1 MAEVAIPI
9 AVLGAMYIISN
20 KNDNKQENYS
30 NINNTLPNTKH
41 IVKNF
46 PKKNFD
52 DLLNET
58 NVQTYSGY
66 KNSNE
71 KLYKPHGYVES
82 IRETTRGNRSEN
94 VKSEDTRF
102 KSLTGDSIPSSSLQ
116 HNNMVPFF
124 GSKVTQSTVSKG
136 YEGLLD
142 IYTGSGNNSV
152 KKEGI
157 APLFKPEA
165 GLSHVYGTPNN
176 TQYIQDRMKDNLTT
190 KMNNVKPWQEIQVGP
205 GLGKG
210 YSSKGSGGFNSGME
224 QRSKYLPKT
233 VDQLRAST
241 NPKVTY
247 GGQILGAY
255 SGNGLANPA
264 NKSMIGKVEK
274 NRPDRHYEN
283 SADRWFT
290 TTGLEKAQTARSAVI
305 LQPEN
310 RTTTTREYFGN
321 AADREG
327 EGTYQPGHYRGT
339 HRQQLKSEN
348 MGVATDTG
356 GWKATPQDYGKKG
369 YKAHTNAR
377 TFTSERTQLGA
388 AGALVNALTAP
399 LMDMLRPSRKE
410 NVIGNMRPMGNASGR
425 AGVMNEPV
433 WNPAD
438 TPLHTIREQT
448 ENTKHMLMGGTD
460 EANGYMIQN
469 MNAVEQQ
476 RETTNCQTL
485 NGYSAANGTSRARVV
500 DADYNARLN
509 TNKQVISRVDRYNIG
524 NSSLASHAQ
533 NVTTLSNT
541 ATKPAELYGN
551 HFCKQTPS
559 ISTHGRVAGK
569 NTRNSSIDCARNT
582 PGMVSAF
589 NQNPYTQPLNSWA

>member
-20 KNDNKQENYS
+20 KNDNKRENYS
-30 NINNTLPNTKH
+30 NINNTLPNTKP

-71 KLYKPHGYVES
+71 ELYKPHGYVES
-82 IRETTRGNRSEN
+82 IRETTRGNRSNN
-94 VKSEDTRF
+94 VKSEDARF
-102 KSLTGDSIPSSSLQ
+102 KSLTGDSIPSSSLE

-142 IYTGSGNNSV
+142 IYTGSGSNSV

-224 QRSKYLPKT
+224 QRSKYLPKN

-438 TPLHTIREQT
+438 TPSHTIREQT

-500 DADYNARLN
+500 DADYNSRLN

-533 NVTTLSNT
+533 NVTTFSNT